1 MPQTRTS
8 APRTPRA
15 SSTGALARCVE
26 PIPAGEFLAEY
37 WEERPLVQLR
47 DGDASFDDLLSEADV
62 ERLVT
67 SGELRHPA
75 FRLVK
80 AGEKLRLGDYSTDIP
95 WRPSAFRGVADAE
108 RVAAAFAEG
117 ATIVVQGLHHWWR
130 PLSVFCRAL
139 EADLGEPAQANAYY
153 TPRGSQGLPVHHDT
167 HDVFVLQVA
176 GEKRWLVYEPA
187 WGLPLKDQRYSE
199 AEHGSAGEVVK
210 DVTLRAG
217 DTLYLPRGWLHE
229 AVTSESDSLHLTIGV
244 NVYTWSDALRGAL
257 RELASEVDVRRSV
270 PADGSGGRELLDLL
284 AERLEPDEVV
294 RRKARRLVH
303 GRRPILDGQLR
314 QLRALESLTL
324 DSEVVRRPE
333 VLYFL
338 EDGVGGGR
346 VRLSFA
352 GKSLTFPSR
361 ARDEV
366 EALAE
371 ADEPVTPR
379 DLPGSLD
386 EAGRL
391 VLVRRLVRE
400 GYLRI
405 VGVE

>member
-1 MPQTRTS
+1 MPPTRTS

-15 SSTGALARCVE
+15 SATGALARAVE
-26 PIPAGEFLAEY
+26 PVPVDDFLAEY
-37 WEERPLVQLR
+37 WEQRPLVGLR
-47 DGDASFDDLLSEADV
+47 DGEASFDDLLSAADV

-80 AGEKLRLGDYSTDIP
+80 AGEKLRLADYATDIP
-95 WRPSAFRGVADAE
+95 WRPSAFRGVAAAE
-108 RVAAAFAEG
+108 RDAPAVAEG
-117 ATIVVQGLHHWWR
+117 APIVVQGLHHWWR

-187 WGLPLKDQRYSE
+187 FELPLKDQRYSE
-199 AEHGSAGEVVK
+199 AEHGAPGEVVK

-229 AVTSESDSLHLTIGV
+229 AVTSERDSLHLTIGV

-270 PADGSGGRELLDLL
+270 PADGQGGRELLDLL
-284 AERLEPDEVV
+284 AERLEPEAV
-294 RRKARRLVH
+294 ARRRARKLVH
-303 GRRPILDGQLR
+303 SRRPILDGQLR
-314 QLRALESLTL
+314 QLRALEELTL
-324 DSEVVRRPE
+324 ETEVERRPE
-333 VLYFL
+333 VLYLL
-338 EDGVGGGR
+338 EDDVEDGR

-352 GKSLTFPSR
+352 GRSLTFPAR
-361 ARDEV
+361 AREEV
-366 EALAE
+366 EALAD
-371 ADEPVTPR
+371 ADEPVAVR
-379 DLPGSLD
+379 DLPGGLD
-386 EAGRL
+386 ETGRL

-400 GYLRI
+400 GFLRLADA
-405 VGVE
+405 G

>member
-1 MPQTRTS
+1 MPPIRTS

-26 PIPAGEFLAEY
+26 PTPAEEFLAEY
-37 WEERPLVQLR
+37 WEQRPLVALR
-47 DGDASFDDLLSEADV
+47 DGETSYDDLLSEDDV

-108 RVAAAFAEG
+108 RVAAAFADG

-130 PLSVFCRAL
+130 PLSLFCRAL

-187 WGLPLKDQRYSE
+187 LELPLKDQRYSE
-199 AEHGSAGEVVK
+199 AEHGAPGEVVK

-229 AVTSESDSLHLTIGV
+229 AVTSGSDSLHLTIGV
-244 NVYTWSDALRGAL
+244 NLYTWSDALRGAL
-257 RELASEVDVRRSV
+257 RELASEVDLRRSV
-270 PADGSGGRELLDLL
+270 PEDGSGGRELLDLL
-284 AERLEPDEVV
+284 AERLEPEEVA
-294 RRKARRLVH
+294 RRKARKLVH

-314 QLRALESLTL
+314 QLRAVEGLTA
-324 DSEVVRRPE
+324 DTEVERRPE
-333 VLYFL
+333 VLYLL
-338 EDGVGGGR
+338 EEGVDGGR
-346 VRLSFA
+346 VRLSFS
-352 GKSLTFPSR
+352 GKSLTFPAR
-361 ARDEV
+361 AHDEL

-371 ADEPVTPR
+371 ADDPVTAR
-379 DLPGSLD
+379 DLPGGLD

-400 GYLRI
+400 GFLRLARL
-405 VGVE
+405 G